1 MTKAAAAKTCTEN
14 RSIDLEKK
22 IDSITALALPY
33 YNSIFKQP
41 AKSNP
46 DNTQIVCDF
55 ITTEYNEQ
63 NVNLG
68 PD

>member
-1 MTKAAAAKTCTEN
+1 
-14 RSIDLEKK
+14 LEKK

-33 YNSIFKQP
+33 YNSIFKQL